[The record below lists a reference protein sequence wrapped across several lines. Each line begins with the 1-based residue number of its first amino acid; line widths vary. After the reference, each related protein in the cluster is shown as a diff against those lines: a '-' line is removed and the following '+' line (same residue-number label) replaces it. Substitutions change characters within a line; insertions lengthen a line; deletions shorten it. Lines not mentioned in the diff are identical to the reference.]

1 MRNSAFGSDLHQAES
16 SSWLI
21 MGSTMSVASGVVG
34 DGEGDLEH
42 AVVDEDDM
50 RAVEREYKR
59 EGRRE
64 RQDESWYR
72 RGDGPYGQACLT

>member
-42 AVVDEDDM
+42 AVVDEDDIG
-50 RAVEREYKR
+50 AVEREYKR